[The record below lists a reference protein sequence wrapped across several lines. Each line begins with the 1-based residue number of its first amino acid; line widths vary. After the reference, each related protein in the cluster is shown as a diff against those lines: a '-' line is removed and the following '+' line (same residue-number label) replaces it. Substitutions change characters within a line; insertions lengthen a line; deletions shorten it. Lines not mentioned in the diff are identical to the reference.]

1 MNKIDFKNLPDTSTP
16 LSAENLNQ
24 LQTNVE
30 TAIDGKIS
38 NTSGTS
44 QTIGYSQEYVNNA
57 LLDVY
62 STTETRIGTW
72 IDGKP
77 LYRKVINAGTI
88 TTTNTQ
94 IGSITN
100 PKYIVSIRGT
110 AHSTALSN
118 QTYNIPNVHEN
129 MASYYINVLINN
141 GNEVRLRF
149 GSGISQLENVY
160 VVLEY
165 TKTTD

>member
-77 LYRKVINAGTI
+77 LYRKVFTI
-88 TTTNTQ
+88 SSPQSSNTNYEDL
-94 IGSITN
+94 SSLNTN
-100 PKYIVSIRGT
+100 KIIRLYGYYETPNGKFDIPFYDSDSNYSVMFVSSGRLLRG
-110 AHSTALSN
+110 
-118 QTYNIPNVHEN
+118 
-129 MASYYINVLINN
+129 
-141 GNEVRLRF
+141 RF
-149 GSGISQLENVY
+149 GSASSITEAK